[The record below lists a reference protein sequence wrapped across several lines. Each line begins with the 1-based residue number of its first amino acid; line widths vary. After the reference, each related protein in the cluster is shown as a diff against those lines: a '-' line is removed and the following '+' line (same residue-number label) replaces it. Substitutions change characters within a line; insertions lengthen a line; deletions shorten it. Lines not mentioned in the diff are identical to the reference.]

1 MLSNNNNCCITI
13 KLSYTMVKKMNK
25 KITFVLVLALAAF
38 LVMGSASAGLFDFL
52 GGGEDTVKIGYLPS
66 DHDAALFV
74 ADAQGLYKDK
84 GINTEL
90 VQFNNGGDLM
100 TAMASGDVDVGYVG
114 ISPVLSSVSAGVP
127 VKIISAAQ
135 VEGSGIVVTND
146 SHIDD
151 AKDLAGKTV
160 ATPGEASIQ
169 HVLLAAYLKA
179 NGMSLDD
186 VNESAMK
193 VPSIN
198 DALKTGNL
206 PAAITFQ
213 PYVSLGETDANIHK
227 LADSSEIVPG
237 HPCCVV
243 VASDDFLNKS
253 ADKAKDIVAIHKE
266 ATVFINKNI
275 EDGKTEEI
283 VKLLPEDIVAD
294 PAAEA
299 ESLESFP
306 FIFGLSNEYKANV
319 DVFQQLE
326 VDLGIL
332 NQTVSQEDLYW
343 EA

>member
-1 MLSNNNNCCITI
+1 
-13 KLSYTMVKKMNK
+13 MNK

-52 GGGEDTVKIGYLPS
+52 GGGDDTVKIGYLPS

-74 ADAQGLYKDK
+74 ADAQGLYKEK
-84 GINTEL
+84 NISTEL

-114 ISPVLSSVSAGVP
+114 IAPVLSSVSSGVP
-127 VKIISAAQ
+127 VKVIASAQ
-135 VEGSGIVVTND
+135 VEGSGIIVTKD
-146 SHIDD
+146 SNIHS
-151 AKDLAGKTV
+151 AQDLAGKTI

-169 HVLLAAYLKA
+169 HVLLSAYLKT

-186 VNESAMK
+186 INESAMK

-213 PYVSLGETDANIHK
+213 PYVSLGEADDNINE
-227 LADSSEIVPG
+227 LVDSAQIMPG

-243 VASDDFLNKS
+243 VASDDFIKNHE
-253 ADKAKDIVAIHKE
+253 DTAKDIVAIHE
-266 ATVFINKNI
+266 NATTFINEQIKAN
-275 EDGKTEEI
+275 KTDDI

-299 ESLESFP
+299 DSLQSFP
-306 FIFGLSNEYKANV
+306 FIFGLDDTYKANV
-319 DVFQQLE
+319 DAFQQLE

-332 NQTVSQEDLYW
+332 NETISHEDLYW

>member
-1 MLSNNNNCCITI
+1 
-13 KLSYTMVKKMNK
+13 MNK

-52 GGGEDTVKIGYLPS
+52 GGDSGDTVKIGYLPS

-114 ISPVLSSVSAGVP
+114 ISPVLSSSAAGVP

-135 VEGSGIVVTND
+135 TEGSGILVTDD
-146 SHIDD
+146 SDIDD
-151 AKDLAGKTV
+151 AADLAGKTI
-160 ATPGEASIQ
+160 ATPGDASIQ
-169 HVLLAAYLKA
+169 HVLLSAYLKQ
-179 NGMSLDD
+179 NGLSLND
-186 VNESAMK
+186 VNESSMK

-213 PYVSLGETDANIHK
+213 PYVSLGVADDNIEE
-227 LADSSEIVPG
+227 LVDSSEILPG

-243 VASDDFLNKS
+243 AASQDFL
-253 ADKAKDIVAIHKE
+253 DKHPDTAKDIIAIHE
-266 ATVFINKNI
+266 NATKFINDDIKA
-275 EDGKTEEI
+275 GKTADV

-294 PAAEA
+294 ADAEA
-299 ESLESFP
+299 KSLESFP
-306 FIFGLSNEYKANV
+306 FISGLDDDYKGNV
-319 DVFQQLE
+319 DDFQDLE

-332 NQTVSQEDLYW
+332 NETISQKDLYW